1 MPYRPVLHEQ
11 IFERIERIER
21 ATIAAVSPEEV
32 QELDGWL
39 LAFDRGT
46 IGRAQCAVPLAH
58 VACDLRVIEQI
69 EAQYAARGLPAV
81 FRLATNTC
89 FDAVRSE
96 LQQRGYAAAKP
107 TWVQTAT
114 VQAMRQVTEQP
125 IAEVDPTPDATW
137 TALFLGEGFDPMDGA
152 SRVDS
157 LSRSTSNVYASV
169 RNEGRTL
176 AGGAASLS
184 HGWASVHGMR
194 TVLSHRGRGLAGRVL
209 AGLAQ
214 AAMQRGLEQVF
225 LQVEANNPAAQ
236 ALYKRAGF
244 RTAWM
249 YEYWSKN
256 SIKRC

>member
-1 MPYRPVLHEQ
+1 MLTITVES
-11 IFERIERIER
+11 IER
-21 ATIAAVSPEEV
+21 ATVAAVSPEEV

-81 FRLATNTC
+81 FRLAIDTC
-89 FDAVRSE
+89 FDALRSE

-107 TWVQTAT
+107 TWVQIAT
-114 VQAMRQVTEQP
+114 VQAMRQVTDQP
-125 IAEVDPTPDATW
+125 MAEVDPTPDAAW

-157 LSRSTSNVYASV
+157 LSRSTNNVYASM
-169 RNEGRTL
+169 REAGHTL
-176 AGGAASLS
+176 AGGAASFG

-194 TVLSHRGRGLAGRVL
+194 TVLNQRGRGLAGRVL

-214 AAMQRGLEQVF
+214 AAIERGLEQVF
-225 LQVEANNPAAQ
+225 LQVEANNSAAQ

-244 RTAWM
+244 TTAWT

-256 SIKRC
+256 SIKLC

>member
-1 MPYRPVLHEQ
+1 MISSDV
-11 IFERIERIER
+11 ERIER

-39 LAFDRGT
+39 LAFDNGT

-69 EAQYAARGLPAV
+69 EAKYAARGLPAV
-81 FRLATNTC
+81 FRLASDAC
-89 FDAVRSE
+89 FDAFRAE

-114 VQAMRQVTEQP
+114 VQAMMQVTDQP
-125 IAEVDPTPDATW
+125 MAEVDPTPDAAW
-137 TALFLGEGFDPMDGA
+137 TALFLGEGFDPMDGVR
-152 SRVDS
+152 RVDS
-157 LSRSTSNVYASV
+157 LCRSNSNVYATV
-169 RNEGRTL
+169 RDAGRTL
-176 AGGAASLS
+176 AGGAASFG

-214 AAMQRGLEQVF
+214 EALQRGLDKVF
-225 LQVEANNPAAQ
+225 LQVEAHNPAAQ

-244 RTAWM
+244 TTAWT

-256 SIKRC
+256 SIKRCYPA